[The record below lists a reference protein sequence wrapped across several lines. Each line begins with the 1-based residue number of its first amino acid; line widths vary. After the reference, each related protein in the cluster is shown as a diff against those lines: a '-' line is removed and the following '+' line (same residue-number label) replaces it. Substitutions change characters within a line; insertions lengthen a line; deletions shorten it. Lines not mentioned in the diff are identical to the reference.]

1 MKLKLT
7 AVILAA
13 AAMLTACRN
22 NANPAEKI
30 VETAPS
36 NFEYSENS
44 DGTVTI
50 TNYKGSSLRIG
61 IPEKIDGKLVSAIG
75 QNAFNGYDEKN
86 QVENSNASII
96 AVNIPDTVKRIES
109 GAFANDFKLKYVKL
123 SANLEILSES
133 AFASCSILE
142 NVEIPKS
149 VSEIGS
155 YAFYKCDGLTEA
167 VIPDSVE
174 KIGEAAF
181 ACSDSIVKVHL
192 SENLDSIPDYLF
204 YECDALDDINIP
216 AGITEIGEG
225 AFAWTSVKKIE
236 IPDKTASIGEG
247 AFFSC
252 MNLKEIIIPQSV
264 ETISKEA
271 VGYTHDD
278 SNNSVLIE
286 NLVIKGVK
294 QSEAENYAN
303 DNNITFEEI
312 QNGQQ

>member
-7 AVILAA
+7 AVIFAA
-13 AAMLTACRN
+13 AVLLTACN
-22 NANPAEKI
+22 SNTNPAEKI

-50 TNYKGSSLRIG
+50 TGYKGSSLRIG
-61 IPEKIDGKLVSAIG
+61 IPEKIDGKIVSAIG
-75 QNAFNGYDEKN
+75 QNAFNGYDDKN
-86 QVENSNASII
+86 EVENSNASII
-96 AVNIPDTVKRIES
+96 AVNIPDTVKRIEN

-123 SANLEILSES
+123 SANLEVLSES

-142 NVEIPKS
+142 NVEIPKT
-149 VSEIGS
+149 VTEIGS

-174 KIGEAAF
+174 KIGEAAY
-181 ACSDSIVKVHL
+181 ACSDSIVKVQL
-192 SENLDSIPDYLF
+192 SENIDSIPDYLF
-204 YECDALDDINIP
+204 YECDALKDINLP
-216 AGITEIGEG
+216 AEITEIGEG
-225 AFAWTSVKKIE
+225 AFAWTAVEKIE
-236 IPDKTASIGEG
+236 IPDKTASIGDG

-252 MNLKEIIIPQSV
+252 MNLKEIIIPESV
-264 ETISKEA
+264 KAISNES

-278 SNNSVLIE
+278 NNNSVTIE
-286 NLVIKGVK
+286 NLVIKGKK

-303 DNNITFEEI
+303 ENKITFEEI
-312 QNGQQ
+312 QND

>member
-22 NANPAEKI
+22 NNPADKI

-44 DGTVTI
+44 DGTVTV
-50 TNYKGSSLRIG
+50 TSYKGSSLRIG
-61 IPEKIDGKLVSAIG
+61 IPEKIDGKVVSAIG

-96 AVNIPDTVKRIES
+96 AVNIPDTVKRIEN

-123 SANLEILSES
+123 SANLEVLSES

-192 SENLDSIPDYLF
+192 SENLESIPDYLF
-204 YECDALDDINIP
+204 YECDALNDINIP

-225 AFAWTSVKKIE
+225 AFAWTSVRKIE
-236 IPDKTASIGEG
+236 LPDGTASIGEG

-252 MNLKEIIIPQSV
+252 MNLKEIIIPPSV

-278 SNNSVLIE
+278 SSNSVLIE